1 MAFTAE
7 EKARIKHHLSYPDW
21 VSLAQSIQLGFP
33 AASQPAFLVDDAFG
47 RLTPEAEG
55 SVRTDLCECEDIE
68 VQLRSARG
76 RLKASKVGDVTL
88 NPMETKQ
95 LKQELNYWITRLGD
109 DLGVVPDPYSR
120 MIYEAIGNVGG
131 TNSNVIG

>member
-1 MAFTAE
+1 MAFSAE
-7 EKARIKHHLSYPDW
+7 EKARIKHMLSYPDW
-21 VSLAQSIQLGFP
+21 VSMAQSIQLGFP

-47 RLTPEAEG
+47 RMTPQAEG
-55 SVRTDLCECEDIE
+55 SIRADLCECEDIE

-76 RLKASKVGDVTL
+76 RLKASKVGDITL
-88 NPMETKQ
+88 NPMELTQ

-120 MIYEAIGNVGG
+120 MMYEAIASVGSA
-131 TNSNVIG
+131 NSRVIG

>member
-1 MAFTAE
+1 MAFTDE
-7 EKARIKHHLSYPDW
+7 EKARTRHFLAYPSW

-33 AASQPAFLVDDAFG
+33 AASEPLFLLEDAFG
-47 RLTPEAEG
+47 RLTPGGEAA
-55 SVRTDLCECEDIE
+55 VRIDLCECEDIE

-88 NPMETKQ
+88 NPMELGQ

-120 MIYEAIGNVGG
+120 MIYEAIANVGG
-131 TNSNVIG
+131 VNSSVIG